1 MDANLMLTT
10 FQDAITVTVLSTP
23 VTLAT
28 KLSAMRS
35 ASARRLVCG
44 QGQSPTARREVSADQ
59 VSRGPPQTRH
69 NRLILTQICQ
79 TNKLLSEQEKSFIL
93 LFLVKFDPKLQ
104 QYRVLSGGNVK
115 SYLLIRW

>member
-1 MDANLMLTT
+1 M
-10 FQDAITVTVLSTP
+10 FQGAIMVTVLSTP
-23 VTLAT
+23 VTLVT
-28 KLSAMRS
+28 SLWAMRS
-35 ASARRLVCG
+35 ASARRLGYG

-59 VSRGPPQTRH
+59 VSRGLTQTRH

-79 TNKLLSEQEKSFIL
+79 TNKLLSEQEKSFV
-93 LFLVKFDPKLQ
+93 FAFFVKFDPKLQ